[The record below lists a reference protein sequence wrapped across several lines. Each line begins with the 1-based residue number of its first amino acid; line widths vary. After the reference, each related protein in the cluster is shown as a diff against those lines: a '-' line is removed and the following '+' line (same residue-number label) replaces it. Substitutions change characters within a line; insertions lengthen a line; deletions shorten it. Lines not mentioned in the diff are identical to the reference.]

1 MEIVVVFR
9 YPDITDVESQDATN
23 AIAILEDELKAAGID
38 CDSWHVEEVLG
49 DVGGE
54 Q

>member
-9 YPDITDVESQDATN
+9 YPDITDVEGQDATN

-38 CDSWHVEEVLG
+38 CDTWHVEEVLG
-49 DVGGE
+49 TEEVE
-54 Q
+54 